1 MKSHINLLEKPL
13 AVPQPGDV
21 VHINI
26 CDLAVPTGFEHV
38 VVADSISRYTNPR
51 QSPRFFQAFR
61 EAVVLRGGG
70 FPSWSGG
77 TSPAKLASGHMH
89 HTALA
94 LEVKFWA
101 N

>member
-1 MKSHINLLEKPL
+1 M
-13 AVPQPGDV
+13 PQRGYV
-21 VHINI
+21 VHINV
-26 CDLAVPTGFEHV
+26 CDLAVPTGFEPV
-38 VVADSISRYTNPR
+38 VVSDSISRYTNPR

-94 LEVKFWA
+94 PDVKFSA